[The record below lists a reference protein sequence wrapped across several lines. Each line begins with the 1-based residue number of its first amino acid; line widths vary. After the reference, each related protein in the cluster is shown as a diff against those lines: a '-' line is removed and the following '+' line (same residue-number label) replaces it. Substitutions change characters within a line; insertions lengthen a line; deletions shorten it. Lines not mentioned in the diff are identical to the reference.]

1 MWNTILDILEEKV
14 KEGVDVRVMYDD
26 VGCIFNLPSHYA
38 DFLRKKESNVLYLT
52 VIFLF
57 SLRYLI
63 TETIVR
69 FLLLMGMLR
78 LPAELILQ
86 MNILMKS
93 SVLDTG
99 KTMVCG

>member
-1 MWNTILDILEEKV
+1 MMLAVSLTYRHIMRIS
-14 KEGVDVRVMYDD
+14 
-26 VGCIFNLPSHYA
+26 FA
-38 DFLRKKESNVLYLT
+38 TKESNVLD
-52 VIFLF
+52 
-57 SLRYLI
+57 LI
-63 TETIVR
+63 TETIVI

>member
-1 MWNTILDILEEKV
+1 MSELCTMMLAVSLTYRHIMRIS
-14 KEGVDVRVMYDD
+14 
-26 VGCIFNLPSHYA
+26 FA
-38 DFLRKKESNVLYLT
+38 KKESNVLYLT

-57 SLRYLI
+57 SLRYL